1 MKLDYATRLLFN
13 ISFGARV
20 YDVSSAQPYSI
31 TISDKVQVN
40 NVGR

>member
-1 MKLDYATRLLFN
+1 
-13 ISFGARV
+13 V